1 MDPVANMFSQIRNA
15 QAVLKETVSFPFSNF
30 KYEIAKILE
39 KEKLVE
45 KVDRKGKRPAKT
57 IEIVLKY
64 DKNKN
69 PAISNI
75 KKISKPGQ
83 RIYIGTKD
91 IKKVKS
97 GYGISIIS
105 TPKGLMTGIRA
116 RKEKLGG
123 EIIAEIW

>member
-15 QAVLKETVSFPFSNF
+15 QAVEKETVLVPFSNF
-30 KYEIAKILE
+30 KYGIAKILE

-45 KVDRKGKRPAKT
+45 KVDKKGKKTAKT

-83 RIYIGTKD
+83 RIYLGTKD
-91 IKKVKS
+91 IKKVRN

-105 TPKGLMTGIRA
+105 TPKGLMVGDKA
-116 RKEKLGG
+116 SKEKLGG